1 MKVQPAKLGSLLFGP
16 VKEEFES
23 VFNEITGE
31 MIREAA
37 LRTEGN
43 RSSSNVNV
51 NGF

>member
-1 MKVQPAKLGSLLFGP
+1 MKVQPAKLRSLLFGP
-16 VKEEFES
+16 VEELES

-43 RSSSNVNV
+43 GSSSNVNV